1 MSEIR
6 FEDVTKIFGRSVEA
20 VKDLSF
26 IIKIEMSPNFN
37 ESLDQ
42 DEIDENKEDQTKKS
56 RNRTIIICLI
66 IIIIMMLPSTL
77 AFLAIF

>member
-1 MSEIR
+1 
-6 FEDVTKIFGRSVEA
+6 
-20 VKDLSF
+20 
-26 IIKIEMSPNFN
+26 MSPNFN